1 MFGYLRPVREELKV
15 REYELY
21 KSVYC
26 GLCRRLGRDYGI
38 ITRFTLSYDCTVLAM
53 LAASLREENSCV
65 KRGRC
70 RFNPMKKC
78 MFCATD
84 GEAMHL
90 AGGVSVIMAYYK
102 LYDTITDSGF
112 FKRLAAR
119 LLRVLLRGGF
129 RRARKAYPD
138 IEAAA
143 GKMIESQQLAERK
156 GSGIDESADPTAKM
170 LSFLCE
176 RLSDDEMTRRV
187 LSRFGY
193 CLGRWIYLID
203 AADDLEKDIK
213 HRCFNPFISVTE
225 ADSAETAVFC
235 NETLN
240 MTASQL
246 IMAYELLQPVSYREI
261 LDNIVYHGLSFQQK
275 HCIFEKKRKKGR
287 KMKDRKK
294 KDYYT
299 FLSRGDE
306 DI

>member
-1 MFGYLRPVREELKV
+1 
-15 REYELY
+15 
-21 KSVYC
+21 
-26 GLCRRLGRDYGI
+26 
-38 ITRFTLSYDCTVLAM
+38 
-53 LAASLREENSCV
+53 
-65 KRGRC
+65 
-70 RFNPMKKC
+70 

-119 LLRVLLRGGF
+119 LLRVFLSGGF